1 MKNISLETGKVE
13 YLLGGKVSV
22 RFNPTD
28 LNYMERVYAAFDEL
42 SRIQTRF
49 QTDLEALEEEKEIF
63 ALAKE
68 TDGKIREVLNALFEK
83 EVCEPLFGNMNL
95 FAYSGGMPVWVNL
108 MLALSHRAEALILDE
123 PTSGLDPFSR
133 NELLNVFL
141 GLKQEGVAVLFSTH
155 IISDVEKCA
164 DDIIYISNGGVVAAQ
179 PKEDFIRQYS
189 AAGESLEDTMLR
201 LEGGA
206 VHA

>member
-42 SRIQTRF
+42 GRIQTRF

-108 MLALSHRAEALILDE
+108 MLAVSDVMNTAMQAEADARDKRI
-123 PTSGLDPFSR
+123 
-133 NELLNVFL
+133 
-141 GLKQEGVAVLFSTH
+141 
-155 IISDVEKCA
+155 EK
-164 DDIIYISNGGVVAAQ
+164 YVKKVQ
-179 PKEDFIRQYS
+179 KK
-189 AAGESLEDTMLR
+189 
-201 LEGGA
+201 
-206 VHA
+206 

>member
-42 SRIQTRF
+42 GRIQTRF

-68 TDGKIREVLNALFEK
+68 TDGRIREVLNALFEK
-83 EVCEPLFGNMNL
+83 DVCEPLFGNMNL

-108 MLALSHRAEALILDE
+108 MLAVSDEMNSAMLAEADARDKRI
-123 PTSGLDPFSR
+123 
-133 NELLNVFL
+133 
-141 GLKQEGVAVLFSTH
+141 
-155 IISDVEKCA
+155 EK
-164 DDIIYISNGGVVAAQ
+164 YTEKYVKKVQ
-179 PKEDFIRQYS
+179 KK
-189 AAGESLEDTMLR
+189 
-201 LEGGA
+201 
-206 VHA
+206 

>member
-42 SRIQTRF
+42 GRIQTRF

-108 MLALSHRAEALILDE
+108 MLAVSDVMNTAMQAEADARDKRI
-123 PTSGLDPFSR
+123 
-133 NELLNVFL
+133 
-141 GLKQEGVAVLFSTH
+141 
-155 IISDVEKCA
+155 EK
-164 DDIIYISNGGVVAAQ
+164 YVKKVQ
-179 PKEDFIRQYS
+179 KKEKPGSI
-189 AAGESLEDTMLR
+189 
-201 LEGGA
+201 
-206 VHA
+206 

>member
-42 SRIQTRF
+42 GRIQDRF
-49 QTDLEALEEEKEIF
+49 QKDIEKLEEEKEIF

-83 EVCEPLFGNMNL
+83 EVCEPLFGSMNL

-108 MLALSHRAEALILDE
+108 MLALSDEMNTAMLAEADARDKRI
-123 PTSGLDPFSR
+123 
-133 NELLNVFL
+133 
-141 GLKQEGVAVLFSTH
+141 
-155 IISDVEKCA
+155 EK
-164 DDIIYISNGGVVAAQ
+164 YVKKVQ
-179 PKEDFIRQYS
+179 TK
-189 AAGESLEDTMLR
+189 
-201 LEGGA
+201 
-206 VHA
+206 

>member
-42 SRIQTRF
+42 GRIQDRF
-49 QTDLEALEEEKEIF
+49 QKDIEKLEEEKEIF

-83 EVCEPLFGNMNL
+83 DVCEPLFGNMNL

-108 MLALSHRAEALILDE
+108 MLALSDEMNTAMLAEADARDKRI
-123 PTSGLDPFSR
+123 
-133 NELLNVFL
+133 
-141 GLKQEGVAVLFSTH
+141 
-155 IISDVEKCA
+155 EK
-164 DDIIYISNGGVVAAQ
+164 YVKKVQ
-179 PKEDFIRQYS
+179 TK
-189 AAGESLEDTMLR
+189 
-201 LEGGA
+201 
-206 VHA
+206 

>member
-1 MKNISLETGKVE
+1 MKNINLETGMVE

-42 SRIQTRF
+42 GRIQTRF
-49 QTDLEALEEEKEIF
+49 QKDMEALEEEKEIF

-108 MLALSHRAEALILDE
+108 MLAVSDVMNTAMQAEADARDKRI
-123 PTSGLDPFSR
+123 
-133 NELLNVFL
+133 
-141 GLKQEGVAVLFSTH
+141 
-155 IISDVEKCA
+155 EKYV
-164 DDIIYISNGGVVAAQ
+164 DKYQ
-179 PKEDFIRQYS
+179 KK
-189 AAGESLEDTMLR
+189 
-201 LEGGA
+201 
-206 VHA
+206 

>member
-42 SRIQTRF
+42 GRIQDRF
-49 QTDLEALEEEKEIF
+49 QKDIEKLEEEKEIF

-83 EVCEPLFGNMNL
+83 EVCEPLFWSMNL

-108 MLALSHRAEALILDE
+108 MLALSDEMNTAMLAEADARDKRI
-123 PTSGLDPFSR
+123 
-133 NELLNVFL
+133 
-141 GLKQEGVAVLFSTH
+141 
-155 IISDVEKCA
+155 EK
-164 DDIIYISNGGVVAAQ
+164 YVKKVQ
-179 PKEDFIRQYS
+179 TK
-189 AAGESLEDTMLR
+189 
-201 LEGGA
+201 
-206 VHA
+206 